1 MLRELLHSSLS
12 EASLKLYLRA
22 WVVFTEFYHCY
33 QSIHVNLPVSTACVA
48 LFISFLCAK
57 GLAPATINSYLLA
70 IAYVHKI
77 KRYYDPTKSFLIE
90 KLLVAVGQCS
100 QADIRLPI
108 SRPPLHKLVWAL
120 PHTSTSAYQRALYG
134 SMFMIAFYEFV
145 TQISDLSDRIL
156 QYLGIRD
163 FRNFGSRPRTSKP
176 LNEKFK
182 ITTTKQN
189 KTTKKHN
196 KGGLTFYSY
205 PKWMLGFPVIKLEI
219 NFP

>member
-1 MLRELLHSSLS
+1 M
-12 EASLKLYLRA
+12 
-22 WVVFTEFYHCY
+22 
-33 QSIHVNLPVSTACVA
+33 
-48 LFISFLCAK
+48 
-57 GLAPATINSYLLA
+57 
-70 IAYVHKI
+70 AYVHKI
-77 KRYYDPTKSFLIE
+77 KDYYDPTKSFLID
-90 KLLVAVGQCS
+90 KLLVAVGRCS

-108 SRPPLHKLVWAL
+108 SRPLLYALVRAL
-120 PHTSTSAYQRALYG
+120 PHTSTSAYQHALYG
-134 SMFMIAFYEFV
+134 SMFMIAFYEFF
-145 TQISDLSDRIL
+145 TRISDLSNRIL

-163 FRNFGSRPRTSKP
+163 FRNFGSRPRTSRP

-189 KTTKKHN
+189 KTKNRN